1 MKKVYV
7 AHPLRGD
14 TRDIQTVFANISKV
28 DDLLRRL
35 AAKHEND
42 DILLLSPIHA
52 FAFVSVLGPDEWVL
66 GQCRELL
73 SLADEI
79 WVFGD
84 WEHSE
89 GCRMEVEHARKQG
102 ITVVFENGSV
112 EGGYST
118 HWGETRCPGFD
129 A

>member
-42 DILLLSPIHA
+42 GILLLSPIHA
-52 FAFVSVLGPDEWVL
+52 FAFVSALGPDEWVL
-66 GQCRELL
+66 EQCRELL

-89 GCRMEVEHARKQG
+89 GCRMEVEHARNLGMKV
-102 ITVVFENGSV
+102 IFKEEAERH
-112 EGGYST
+112 EG
-118 HWGETRCPGFD
+118 E

>member
-1 MKKVYV
+1 MNAKVD
-7 AHPLRGD
+7 LDLSTLGNLN
-14 TRDIQTVFANISKV
+14 Q
-28 DDLLRRL
+28 DDLLRQL

-42 DILLLSPIHA
+42 GILFLSPIHA
-52 FAFVSVLGPDEWVL
+52 FAFISALGPDEWVL

-89 GCRMEVEHARKQG
+89 GCRMEVEHAKKLG
-102 ITVVFENGSV
+102 ITVVFEDGRV